1 MIFRLLKKE
10 FSLCLHLTSIVFLFF
25 CAFVFIPNYPYEV
38 MFFFSGLSVFF
49 VCLTARENQDAH
61 FSCTL
66 PVRKGEAAVSRI
78 LFCAVFQTALLVL
91 AGVATAIKETCFPTE
106 AQINLAGS
114 SANLAF
120 LGHGGLLL
128 GIFNLIY
135 FPWHFKN
142 PTKVGIPFVVAAAV
156 QFLVIALLI
165 VLRFTAPVYSDLLVS
180 PDPAN
185 MGVKAVFFS
194 VGIAFYFGA
203 TALSCFLS
211 SRQFEKADL

>member
-1 MIFRLLKKE
+1 MIRCLKKE
-10 FSLCLHLTSIVFLFF
+10 FTLSLHLTCILFLAF

-49 VCLTARENQDAH
+49 VSLTARENGDAF

-66 PVRKGEAAVSRI
+66 PVKKGKVAVSRV

-91 AGVATAIKETCFPTE
+91 AGIAVAIKEACFTAE
-106 AQINLAGS
+106 AQVNLAGS
-114 SANLAF
+114 CANLAL
-120 LGHGGLLL
+120 LGHGGVLL
-128 GIFNLIY
+128 GLFNLVF

-142 PTKVGIPFVVAAAV
+142 PVKVGLPFVVAAAV
-156 QFLVIALLI
+156 QFFTIAVLI

-185 MGVKAVFFS
+185 MGIKAVFFS
-194 VGIAFYFGA
+194 VGLAFYLGA
-203 TALSCFLS
+203 TALSCYLS
-211 SRQFEKADL
+211 ARQFEKTDL

>member
-1 MIFRLLKKE
+1 MIFKLLKKE
-10 FSLCLHLTSIVFLFF
+10 FSLCLHLTSIMFLAF

-49 VCLTARENQDAH
+49 VCLTARENGDAP
-61 FSCTL
+61 FTCTL
-66 PVRKGEAAVSRI
+66 PVKKSEVAISRI
-78 LFCAVFQTALLVL
+78 LFCVVFQVLLLFL
-91 AGVATAIKETCFPTE
+91 AGITTAIKEACFSVG

-114 SANLAF
+114 TANLAF

-128 GIFNLIY
+128 GIFNLIF

-142 PTKVGIPFVVAAAV
+142 PTKVGVPFVTAAAV
-156 QFLVIALLI
+156 QFVTIALLI

-185 MGVKAVFFS
+185 MGVKAIFFCTGIVFYL
-194 VGIAFYFGA
+194 GT
-203 TALSCFLS
+203 TALSCYLS
-211 SRQFEKADL
+211 ARQFEKTDL